1 MADKNTL
8 KQWFVTGAK
17 PLQAQYWAWLDS
29 YWHKSEA
36 ISINNIENL
45 SEILVNKADA
55 DQLALYAKRDASNID
70 VPTWKTRLGVG
81 ELPPNIG
88 TIDYT
93 NSEGFSYVGN
103 AYKKVEQPNDGKTY
117 LLKIDGTAVD
127 GDTFGKNVSNS
138 YLTSLPNTGLKLGAI
153 WELDSNGFPLRFKN
167 LPDKSADS
175 TFNLMLAQDSS
186 GQIAKSDG
194 KNLLKG
200 MPSLLS
206 DAEKTTWKTEMNGG
220 WTTNTMS
227 VGLINPPVFKYENQ
241 PQWITLLGANLNLN
255 PANFSVEIMN
265 EAGTVS
271 LVTIPNSQVQ
281 LINSTTLVFWF
292 NFYSLVPQKFKIR
305 LWNGIAFYTTPIFF
319 EQAASLTPINFTSN
333 LFLFGGASSS
343 PNSSKNSDTDANLGT
358 DSNLVALG
366 NNSIP
371 VAGLFTDAILLGSED
386 WTVTLT
392 TREISY
398 YADDGAGSQI
408 SNIFGLIE
416 GANTFLNENFSKIST
431 TNSVG
436 YKANYYLDAAF
447 AGVGFFYLQ
456 REKITSQAYIVT
468 YIKRGS
474 SLTKIRR
481 KTNEQ
486 TTYISND
493 TIDTSKNYSVGCV
506 KRNSNIGFSDSI
518 VKFQITGAY
527 KLN

>member
-17 PLQAQYWAWLDS
+17 PVQAQYWAWLDS

-45 SEILVNKADA
+45 SEILGNKVDA
-55 DQLALYAKRDASNID
+55 DQLALYAKKDASNID

-103 AYKKVEQPNDGKTY
+103 AYKKIENPNDGKTY

-175 TFNLMLAQDSS
+175 AFNLMLAQDSS
-186 GQIAKSDG
+186 GQIAKSNG

-206 DAEKTTWKTEMNGG
+206 DVEKTTWKIEMNGG

-227 VGLINPPVFKYENQ
+227 VYSISPFLVNNNNNNNTYF
-241 PQWITLLGANLNLN
+241 TCFGANLNFN
-255 PANFSVEIMN
+255 PVNFSVKILRKSDLVEV
-265 EAGTVS
+265 ATV
-271 LVTIPNSQVQ
+271 PNNQVQ
-281 LINSTTLVFWF
+281 LNQNGISLTFYYNINSFPVGE
-292 NFYSLVPQKFKIR
+292 YIVQ
-305 LWNGIAFYTTPIFF
+305 LWNGIAIYNSIGNFNVVPYVNIIDYSNNTWVINKQTLNNYNQTFQTFNKQIVYDAGLSGDKSASLSIPIAS
-319 EQAASLTPINFTSN
+319 AASSALFNSNDDFYLELQTSVSYDDW
-333 LFLFGGASSS
+333 GY
-343 PNSSKNSDTDANLGT
+343 
-358 DSNLVALG
+358 
-366 NNSIP
+366 NNYI
-371 VAGLFTDAILLGSED
+371 G
-386 WTVTLT
+386 
-392 TREISY
+392 
-398 YADDGAGSQI
+398 
-408 SNIFGLIE
+408 
-416 GANTFLNENFSKIST
+416 IST
-431 TNSVG
+431 TTDLVNDFIISFSTERITVYRGTDFAYSNQGVKIIIVKQGNNFSYTLIGAGNSVSG
-436 YKANYYLDAAF
+436 SESLSIFPNTPLH
-447 AGVGFFYLQ
+447 
-456 REKITSQAYIVT
+456 
-468 YIKRGS
+468 IKFLGMGS
-474 SLTKIRR
+474 D
-481 KTNEQ
+481 N
-486 TTYISND
+486 
-493 TIDTSKNYSVGCV
+493 GV
-506 KRNSNIGFSDSI
+506 KRYLTILNL
-518 VKFQITGAY
+518 Y